1 MTIQEA
7 AGTHHE
13 QQVVTNSRIPRTSY
27 SRSQL
32 ITNNNPR
39 IMASEV
45 AARMANTQL
54 VANQDVA
61 NFFELL
67 RALATNSSTTWIDQV
82 LKDNEK
88 MKANVKEKEDDH
100 NSLVRVI
107 TKLRNE
113 LDTEAAKSKEA
124 ISQSEAAKAKAD
136 ELATEI
142 EGAKKTIADKD
153 QRLQEDV
160 STITTLRG
168 SVEALDKEVRSR
180 DDIIKKHEEQQAND
194 GTRIKELE
202 GSLST
207 TKAELNVRLNQLEEI
222 QSLSCKV
229 VDRSKEDV

>member
-1 MTIQEA
+1 
-7 AGTHHE
+7 
-13 QQVVTNSRIPRTSY
+13 
-27 SRSQL
+27 
-32 ITNNNPR
+32 
-39 IMASEV
+39 MASEV
-45 AARMANTQL
+45 AARMVNTQL
-54 VANQDVA
+54 VGNQDVA

-67 RALATNSSTTWIDQV
+67 RALATSSSTTWIDQV

-100 NSLVRVI
+100 NSLVRII
-107 TKLRNE
+107 TRLRNE

-168 SVEALDKEVRSR
+168 SVEALGKDVQSR

-194 GTRIKELE
+194 DTRIKELE
-202 GSLST
+202 GSLGT
-207 TKAELNVRLNQLEEI
+207 TKAELDVRLNQLAEI
-222 QSLSCKV
+222 QSLSCQV
-229 VDRSKEDV
+229 VDGSKEFV